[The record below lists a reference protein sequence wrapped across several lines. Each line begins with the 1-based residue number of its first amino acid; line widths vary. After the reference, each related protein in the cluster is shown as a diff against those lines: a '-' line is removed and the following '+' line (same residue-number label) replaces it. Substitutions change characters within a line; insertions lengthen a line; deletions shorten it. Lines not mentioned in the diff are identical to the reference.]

1 MKKSVQK
8 EEISCDICGAPN
20 CYNKCLGCG
29 KDICW
34 ECKDKGRAVEYKHAV
49 NFSGSGDGT
58 YCHECDKRLAES
70 GDALHAAYRAIATI
84 RQESKSIYESLSKRG
99 DAAEA
104 NLKSLLPK

>member
-1 MKKSVQK
+1 MKKKIES
-8 EEISCDICGAPN
+8 EETICDICGKDA
-20 CYNKCLGCG
+20 CYDKCLGCG

-34 ECKDKGRAVEYKHAV
+34 ECKDKGRAVEYKHAI

-70 GDALHAAYRAIATI
+70 GDPLHAAYRAIALL
-84 RQESKSIYESLSKRG
+84 RQESKAIYEYFSKRG

-104 NLKSLLPK
+104 HLKSLLPK